1 MKIEILVLR
10 VRIHMMFVVVQ
21 ERFETAVDMFVCC
34 PECQK
39 KYRQLFPKEL
49 SHLSLPRNIMYI
61 QIFWAQRECWNLRRT
76 FSPHHSFS
84 SIQFLSLLILTN
96 APSLTQCSVIFG
108 MLIALPITLV
118 YYILMGLWMQEM
130 MDDTEDSRVPSSS
143 SMQCK
148 IGFFRP
154 ILHQKTKGSSQKALL
169 EEKHNENWIGRTPG
183 SVFLSFFL
191 HFVFVF
197 FFNEFSFLSQS

>member
-1 MKIEILVLR
+1 
-10 VRIHMMFVVVQ
+10 
-21 ERFETAVDMFVCC
+21 
-34 PECQK
+34 
-39 KYRQLFPKEL
+39 
-49 SHLSLPRNIMYI
+49 
-61 QIFWAQRECWNLRRT
+61 
-76 FSPHHSFS
+76 
-84 SIQFLSLLILTN
+84 
-96 APSLTQCSVIFG
+96 
-108 MLIALPITLV
+108 
-118 YYILMGLWMQEM
+118 MQEM